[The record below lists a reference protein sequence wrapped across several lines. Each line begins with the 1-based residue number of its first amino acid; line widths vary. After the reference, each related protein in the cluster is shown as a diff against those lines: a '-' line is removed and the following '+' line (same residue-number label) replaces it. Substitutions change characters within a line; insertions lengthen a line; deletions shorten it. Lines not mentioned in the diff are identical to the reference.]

1 MNPEKVPITLYRGFP
16 GSGQYTWSPFVTKLE
31 ARMRFA
37 GVSYRTE
44 AGSPRT
50 APRGKIPYVE
60 IGAEDGSSRTIA
72 DSTLI
77 IKDLIDNEIFD
88 DINAAGLTP
97 AEKTFDLGLRALL
110 EDRLYFVQSH
120 EKWVENYYTM
130 RDHVLG
136 SIPYPVRILV
146 GLVAYR
152 KNVQTLQGQ
161 GTGRFSA
168 DEIAAMREELWGSL
182 GSLLLLAKA
191 SRSEEDADGMF
202 WALGGKSPTEAD
214 AVCFGF
220 IVSALVCT
228 ACPQNTKTVRDFPV
242 LEEYATK
249 IHDRYFPE
257 YTRWD
262 DM

>member
-202 WALGGKSPTEAD
+202 WALGGNRRPRRMP
-214 AVCFGF
+214 
-220 IVSALVCT
+220 SASDSLSRPW
-228 ACPQNTKTVRDFPV
+228 CPQNTKTVRDFPV